1 MRISRLLAPALA
13 TAAFAL
19 TLTATAD
26 AAIHEVAPGE
36 TLSGIAIAD
45 GLPVG
50 LLAAA
55 NGLPIDTQVIA
66 GSILVIPAAGQAA
79 ATTAVAPTATAG
91 GTGEPAGDDGD
102 ESESATTA
110 SSSSSAPP
118 ALGAYTVRPGDT
130 LGELARRSGVPV
142 EQMAYMNG
150 LRVNDV
156 LLAGTVIKL
165 PTGSPIASSAG
176 TTEPSGAV
184 VPAAAPTATP
194 VRLSAAQV
202 GSIAAANGVPASL
215 ATAIAWQ
222 ESGFNN
228 GFVSAANARGIMQIL
243 PGTWNYVQSALIPG
257 QRLDPA
263 SAADNVRAGSLYLG
277 QLLRETG
284 GDPATAVAGYY
295 QGLKSVQAI
304 GMLPE
309 TRRYV
314 ANVLAL
320 RSQFGG

>member
-1 MRISRLLAPALA
+1 MRTIRLLAPALA
-13 TAAFAL
+13 TAALAL
-19 TLTATAD
+19 TLTAPAD

-55 NGLPIDTQVIA
+55 NGLPIDAHVIA

-91 GTGEPAGDDGD
+91 EPGEPAGDDGD
-102 ESESATTA
+102 ESATTA
-110 SSSSSAPP
+110 SASSSAPP

-156 LLAGTVIKL
+156 LLSGTVIKL
-165 PTGSPIASSAG
+165 PTGSPIASSSAA
-176 TTEPSGAV
+176 TEPSGAV

-243 PGTWNYVQSALIPG
+243 PGTWDYVQSALIPG

>member
-1 MRISRLLAPALA
+1 MRTIRLLAPALA
-13 TAAFAL
+13 TAALAL
-19 TLTATAD
+19 TLTAPAD

-55 NGLPIDTQVIA
+55 NGLPIDAHVIA

-91 GTGEPAGDDGD
+91 EPGEPAGDDGD
-102 ESESATTA
+102 ESATTA
-110 SSSSSAPP
+110 SASSSAPP

-156 LLAGTVIKL
+156 LLSGTVIKL
-165 PTGSPIASSAG
+165 PTGSPIASSSA

-243 PGTWNYVQSALIPG
+243 PGTWDYVQSALIPG

-295 QGLKSVQAI
+295 QGLKSVRAI

>member
-1 MRISRLLAPALA
+1 MRTIRLLAPALA
-13 TAAFAL
+13 TAALAL
-19 TLTATAD
+19 TLTAPAD

-55 NGLPIDTQVIA
+55 NGLPIDAHVIA

-91 GTGEPAGDDGD
+91 EPGEPAGDDGD
-102 ESESATTA
+102 ESATTA
-110 SSSSSAPP
+110 SASSSAPP

-156 LLAGTVIKL
+156 LLSGTVIKL
-165 PTGSPIASSAG
+165 PTGSPIASSSA

-243 PGTWNYVQSALIPG
+243 PGTWDYVQSALIPG